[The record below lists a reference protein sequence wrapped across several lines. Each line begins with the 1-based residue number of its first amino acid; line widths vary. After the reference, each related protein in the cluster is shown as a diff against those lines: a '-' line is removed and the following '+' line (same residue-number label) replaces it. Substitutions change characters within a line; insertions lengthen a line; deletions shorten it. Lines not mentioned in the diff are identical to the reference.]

1 MLKAIG
7 DILQRHNLGSALIRG
22 VSAAQMVE
30 KTNELLEGWFGASIK
45 GYAEAA
51 YVKQKTLTII
61 ARGSVVSQE
70 LRFKE
75 KQLLGALKQAFGAQ
89 SPTRIAYRV
98 ERLPSTEKYTTL

>member
-7 DILQRHNLGSALIRG
+7 DILQRHNVGSALIRG
-22 VSAAQMVE
+22 VSAAQIVE
-30 KTNELLEGWFGASIK
+30 KTNELLEQWFGTSIK

-51 YVKQKTLTII
+51 YVKQTTLTII

-75 KQLLGALKQAFGAQ
+75 KQLLGALQQTFGRPA
-89 SPTRIAYRV
+89 PTKIAYRV
-98 ERLPSTEKYTTL
+98 ERLPNSEKYPTL